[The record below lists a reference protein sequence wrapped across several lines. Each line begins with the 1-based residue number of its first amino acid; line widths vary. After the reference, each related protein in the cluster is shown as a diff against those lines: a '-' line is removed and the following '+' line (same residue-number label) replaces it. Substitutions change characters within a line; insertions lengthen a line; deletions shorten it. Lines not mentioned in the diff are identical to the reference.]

1 VDSSNEKIIKEMMKS
16 SEITSKCPMYSF
28 SCELNPILNQNTKEF
43 ASTILKENEIDHIIS
58 IERFGKTENGKYYS
72 MRAMDLSNSCGDIDI
87 IFELAKTLKIP
98 TTSIGDGGNEL
109 GMGKAIYD
117 VKKYIKNGETI
128 ACCVPCDY
136 LIIAGVSNWGG
147 LAISSFLFLLS
158 DGEKKLSDYLVTVD
172 DEFKLLECLVKSG
185 SIDGVS
191 GKSELTV
198 DGLDYWDCHAKVL
211 QEIINICEH

>member
-1 VDSSNEKIIKEMMKS
+1 
-16 SEITSKCPMYSF
+16 
-28 SCELNPILNQNTKEF
+28 
-43 ASTILKENEIDHIIS
+43 
-58 IERFGKTENGKYYS
+58 
-72 MRAMDLSNSCGDIDI
+72 MDLSNSCGDIDL

-109 GMGKAIYD
+109 GMGKAIND
-117 VKKYIKNGETI
+117 VKKFIKNGETI

-136 LIIAGVSNWGG
+136 LIISGVSNWGG

-158 DGEKKLSDYLVTVD
+158 NGEKKLSDYLVTVD

-211 QEIINICEH
+211 QEIINICEL